1 MHPPGPIGSDTA
13 AGEGRRVLTGWRRSG
28 KGGGRKTADRKPRKN
43 QELWG
48 RLDAIAS
55 RHEIE
60 WHWVKGHSGVP
71 GNERVDR
78 LANAAID
85 ALLG

>member
-1 MHPPGPIGSDTA
+1 
-13 AGEGRRVLTGWRRSG
+13 
-28 KGGGRKTADRKPRKN
+28 
-43 QELWG
+43 
-48 RLDAIAS
+48 LDAIAS